1 MKIYQ
6 LGAICE
12 NITNQKN
19 NMDISSLLDTN
30 ILL

>member
-6 LGAICE
+6 LGTICE

>member
-6 LGAICE
+6 RGAIYE